1 MSRNKTPPPE
11 IDSEHDELAFEFGRR
26 VRALRDRSEMTLEDL
41 ATRSGVSRAMLSK
54 VERGEKNPTIGIA
67 KRIAHALDTT
77 LSFLTGGLEDR
88 QAVVVV
94 RHNQRHVFRDSETGF
109 ERHLLTPTMAGSRVE
124 LLQHMLP
131 AGVSTGMMPAYR
143 SGTEKHI
150 AVTEGELI
158 VSLPGQEVHLAEGDA
173 LFFEAKVEHGFTNRT
188 KKRCIYYLVISH
200 RDDK

>member
-1 MSRNKTPPPE
+1 
-11 IDSEHDELAFEFGRR
+11 
-26 VRALRDRSEMTLEDL
+26 MTLEDL

-109 ERHLLTPTMAGSRVE
+109 ERHLLAPRWPVAGSNCCNTCSGRG
-124 LLQHMLP
+124 LHGDD
-131 AGVSTGMMPAYR
+131 ACVSKWNGEAYC
-143 SGTEKHI
+143 
-150 AVTEGELI
+150 
-158 VSLPGQEVHLAEGDA
+158 GD
-173 LFFEAKVEHGFTNRT
+173 R
-188 KKRCIYYLVISH
+188 R
-200 RDDK
+200 